1 MSWKLLTAAAL
12 AAFALPAP
20 TARAQI
26 GLGLAAGLS
35 VPQGDFGKV
44 AKSGYHVT
52 GLIAVGAPLIPI
64 GLRVE
69 GTFSE
74 FDYKASLGGN
84 GEKARLLYATANAV
98 LTSPGIIAPYLI
110 GGVGIYHATAVC
122 DLCTTSNT
130 RGGFNGGIGVKF
142 GLTGFSAF
150 AEARYHY
157 IAGPSDPTNG
167 GIKSSTQFIPISFGV
182 RF

>member
-1 MSWKLLTAAAL
+1 MSWKLLTAAAI
-12 AAFALPAP
+12 AAFALPVS

-44 AKSGYHVT
+44 AESGYHVT
-52 GLIAVGAPLIPI
+52 GLIAVGAPLIPV

-69 GTFSE
+69 GSFSE
-74 FDYKASLGGN
+74 FNYKGSLGGD

-110 GGVGIYHATAVC
+110 GGFGIYHATAVC
-122 DLCTTSNT
+122 DLCTTST
-130 RGGFNGGIGVKF
+130 TKGGINGGVGFRF